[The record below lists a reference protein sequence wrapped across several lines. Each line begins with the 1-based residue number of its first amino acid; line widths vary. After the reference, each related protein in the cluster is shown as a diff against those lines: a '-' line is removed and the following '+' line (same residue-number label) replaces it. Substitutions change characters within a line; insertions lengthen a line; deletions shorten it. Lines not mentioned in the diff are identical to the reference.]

1 MRTTALLWGAA
12 LFAGAATL
20 MAAPASAQDAAATPD
35 AACAAPTQVI
45 EGFTTC
51 ADVAAA
57 KAEGTLVL
65 YSSEVETGTVQMID
79 EFKKL
84 FPEISPQ
91 YVRLQIGPLY
101 SRLLAETQAGVHAA
115 DLINLNE
122 PALAIDL
129 QGRNGYKIYISPELK
144 NYEEGFWSNPPGNF
158 TETAYVTCGIAY
170 NPNVVDP
177 ATAPKN
183 WPDLLDPKWADS
195 IMVKMSTTF
204 TQRSF
209 FNEMRKLYG
218 DEFWAKFGELH
229 PVAYD
234 SMVQQNDRLVNE
246 QDKIAACAQ
255 DSGYLDFKRRGA
267 PIAFVVPTDGLVG
280 APVSWG
286 IVADAPHPEAA
297 KLYYD
302 FLLSAYGQAKNVQAL
317 LKVPTRTDVPGPEG
331 VVTAD
336 SKILYSPDLARSLE
350 NRAEYQKEWDAMVG
364 MP

>member
-1 MRTTALLWGAA
+1 MKSTTLLWGAFI
-12 LFAGAATL
+12 LGAATV
-20 MAAPASAQDAAATPD
+20 MAAPALAEDAAA
-35 AACAAPTQVI
+35 CANPTEIVP
-45 EGFTTC
+45 GFSTC
-51 ADVAAA
+51 ADLAAA

-79 EFKKL
+79 EFHKL
-84 FPEISPQ
+84 FPEIAPP

-129 QGRNGYKIYISPELK
+129 QSRKGYATYISPELK
-144 NYEEGFWSNPPGNF
+144 NYEHGYWSDPPGEF
-158 TETAYVTCGIAY
+158 TESAFVTCGIAY

-183 WPDLLDPKWADS
+183 WPDLLDSRWADS

-218 DEFWAKFGELH
+218 DDYWTKFAELH

-246 QDKIAACAQ
+246 QDMIAACAQ

-267 PIAFVVPTDGLVG
+267 PINFVIPTDGLVG

-286 IVADAPHPEAA
+286 IVAEAPHPEAA
-297 KLYYD
+297 KLYLDY
-302 FLLSAYGQAKNVQAL
+302 LLSAYGQEKNVEAL
-317 LKVPTRTDVPGPEG
+317 LKVPTRTDVAGPEG
-331 VVTAD
+331 VVTKD

-350 NRAEYQKEWDAMVG
+350 NRAEYQQVWDAMVG

>member
-1 MRTTALLWGAA
+1 MKSTKLLWGA
-12 LFAGAATL
+12 LLLGAATAL
-20 MAAPASAQDAAATPD
+20 GGPASAQEG
-35 AACAAPTQVI
+35 ACASPTEVAP
-45 EGFTTC
+45 GFSTC
-51 ADVAAA
+51 ADIAKA

-65 YSSEVETGTVQMID
+65 YSSEVETGTVQMIN
-79 EFKKL
+79 EFSKL
-84 FPEISPQ
+84 FPEIKPQ

-101 SRLLAETQAGVHAA
+101 SRLLAERQAGAYAA

-122 PALAIDL
+122 PALAVDL
-129 QGRNGYKIYISPELK
+129 QGRGGYLVYVSPELK
-144 NYEEGFWSNPPGNF
+144 NYDKGFWSNPAGHF

-183 WPDLLDPKWADS
+183 WPDLLDPRWKDS

-209 FNEMRKLYG
+209 WNEMRKLYG
-218 DEFWAKFGELH
+218 EDYWTKFAELH

-246 QDKIAACAQ
+246 QDMIAACAQ

-267 PIAFVVPTDGLVG
+267 PINFVIPTDGLVG

-286 IVADAPHPEAA
+286 IVKEAPHPEAA
-297 KLYYD
+297 KLYLDY
-302 FLLSAYGQAKNVQAL
+302 LLSAYGQAKNVEAL
-317 LKVPTRTDVPGPEG
+317 LKVPTRTDVPGPVG

-336 SKILYSPDLARSLE
+336 SKILYSPEEARSLD
-350 NRAEYQKEWDAMVG
+350 NRAQYQEAWDAMVG

>member
-1 MRTTALLWGAA
+1 MKSTTLMLGTFVLGAA
-12 LFAGAATL
+12 AGFALPAA
-20 MAAPASAQDAAATPD
+20 AQDAVCATPTEIV
-35 AACAAPTQVI
+35 P
-45 EGFTTC
+45 GFTTC

-65 YSSEVETGTVQMID
+65 YSSEVETGTVQMIA
-79 EFKKL
+79 EFSKL
-84 FPEISPQ
+84 FPEIAPQ

-129 QGRNGYKIYISPELK
+129 QGREGYMVYVSPELK
-144 NYEEGFWSNPPGNF
+144 NYEQGYWSNPPGHF
-158 TETAYVTCGIAY
+158 TETAFVTCGIAY
-170 NPNVVDP
+170 NPNVVP
-177 ATAPKN
+177 EAEAPKN
-183 WPDLLDPKWADS
+183 WPDLLDSRWAES

-209 FNEMRKLYG
+209 WTEMKKLYG
-218 DEFWAKFGELH
+218 EDYWTKFAELK

-246 QDKIAACAQ
+246 QDMIAACAQ

-267 PIAFVVPTDGLVG
+267 PINFVIPTDGLVG

-286 IVADAPHPEAA
+286 IIASAPHPEAA
-297 KLYYD
+297 KLYLD
-302 FLLSAYGQAKNVQAL
+302 FLLSAYGQAKNVEAL

-336 SKILYSPDLARSLE
+336 SKILYSPDEARSLE
-350 NRAEYQKEWDAMVG
+350 NRAQYQEEWDAMVG